1 MTSYSP
7 NGGFM
12 KIHNDFTLYFRVVP
26 SGKRAVYYYAYDEGG
41 KRLNGKPTG
50 EATLTAARLK
60 CNRLLKAGV
69 LVPRRGHIP
78 TFAEYAVDW
87 WDWEKCEYLKK
98 RRKRSNL
105 TKKYADNSKWI
116 MDKVLLPYFGDMRMD
131 RITQEVVEAFVDG
144 AIEKGYKHTTINSN
158 FSILK
163 TMLIEAEERKVIAHN
178 PIQKIEIIT
187 QEEFKRLFVGDWRKV
202 WENDRIA
209 YTANKLA
216 ALTGMR
222 AAEVMGLK
230 GCYVY
235 DDHIYLCMQY
245 DTKYSYRPTKTK
257 DKCNIPLPASMI
269 ADLNELKKINGD
281 GFLFST
287 DGGGKPVSKL
297 TVYLKFH
304 RALVNIGITKE
315 QIAERKL
322 HLHAWRHFFNTEL
335 LKGGLSVK
343 QTQAIT
349 RHKSEQMT
357 DRYAHFEP
365 SDFIKAKEVQEALLQ
380 PVIVKKAETAG
391 QDGTV
396 LTFPL
401 KQKEPA

>member
-1 MTSYSP
+1 
-7 NGGFM
+7 
-12 KIHNDFTLYFRVVP
+12 
-26 SGKRAVYYYAYDEGG
+26 VYYYAYDEDG
-41 KRLNGKPTG
+41 KRLYGKSTG
-50 EATLTAARLK
+50 EVTLTAARLK
-60 CNRLLKAGV
+60 CNRLLKEGT
-69 LVPRRGHIP
+69 LVPKRGYIP

-116 MDKVLLPYFGDMRMD
+116 MNKVLLPYFGKMRMD
-131 RITQEVVEAFVDG
+131 KITQEVVEAFVDSY
-144 AIEKGYKHTTINSN
+144 IQKGYKHNTINCN

-178 PIQKIEIIT
+178 PIMKMGKLINNRKEIEIIT
-187 QEEFKRLFVGDWRKV
+187 RDEFKKLFVGDWMKV
-202 WENDRIA
+202 WDNDRIA

-235 DDHIYLCMQY
+235 DEHIYLCMQY
-245 DTKYSYRPTKTK
+245 DTKYGYRPTKTK

-287 DGGGKPVSKL
+287 DGGAKPVSKL

-304 RALVNIGITKE
+304 KALMNIGIPKE

-349 RHKSEQMT
+349 RHRSEQMT

-380 PVIVKKAETAG
+380 PNTTHTTDKPKDSIAERRIS
-391 QDGTV
+391 V
-396 LTFPL
+396 LHFPGIRETDL
-401 KQKEPA
+401 PERKQA